1 MLGLSH
7 SAVAGVSCK
16 SSCRHGG
23 RAGGA
28 ATDFLCALSG
38 AAAAAMRAV
47 AHGKGFSAA
56 IVGGARAGASQ
67 LGQSLLFPAAG
78 CSS

>member
-28 ATDFLCALSG
+28 ATDFLVLPSHPLPCVYNYSY
-38 AAAAAMRAV
+38 
-47 AHGKGFSAA
+47 S
-56 IVGGARAGASQ
+56 
-67 LGQSLLFPAAG
+67 
-78 CSS
+78 

>member
-28 ATDFLCALSG
+28 ATDRLSRALSG
-38 AAAAAMRAV
+38 AAAAATRAV
-47 AHGKGFSAA
+47 APGMHSSAT
-56 IVGGARAGASQ
+56 IVGCARARQPGPAS
-67 LGQSLLFPAAG
+67 
-78 CSS
+78 